1 MELLWTVGE
10 LIHIVSLAQLTHL
23 LPAAFTITFLIIN
36 LILKKVLSPLSS
48 WKCARST
55 LSFWFCSEVKKK
67 KKKRSESVSPS
78 VMSDSSDP
86 MNCTPPAS
94 FVYGIFQARILK
106 WIAMPFSRGCSWP
119 RDQTHVYCCFAGRFF
134 TVWSTRN
141 FCSNYMLYY
150 LDHKVQ

>member
-67 KKKRSESVSPS
+67 KKKRSERVSPS

-106 WIAMPFSRGCSWP
+106 WIAMPFSRGSSWP
-119 RDQTHVYCCFAGRFF
+119 RDWTWVSCIAGRFF

>member
-36 LILKKVLSPLSS
+36 LILKKALSPFSS

-106 WIAMPFSRGCSWP
+106 WIAMPFSRGSSWP
-119 RDQTHVYCCFAGRFF
+119 RDWTWVSCIAGRFF

>member
-55 LSFWFCSEVKKK
+55 LSFWFCSELKKK

-106 WIAMPFSRGCSWP
+106 WIAMPFSRGSSWP
-119 RDQTHVYCCFAGRFF
+119 RDWTWVSCIAGRFF

>member
-106 WIAMPFSRGCSWP
+106 WIAMPFSRGSSWP
-119 RDQTHVYCCFAGRFF
+119 RDWIHISWATGFF
-134 TVWSTRN
+134 TAEPPEKPVSI
-141 FCSNYMLYY
+141 
-150 LDHKVQ
+150 LDTSVSPPKSY

>member
-36 LILKKVLSPLSS
+36 LILKKVLSPFSS

-55 LSFWFCSEVKKK
+55 LSFWFCSELKKK

-106 WIAMPFSRGCSWP
+106 WIAMPFSRGSSWP
-119 RDQTHVYCCFAGRFF
+119 RDWTWVSCIAGRFF